1 VISRFPEFVFSNWP
15 TPSFISCLLARFV
28 HLSHTHTHLYRYSE
42 GVQGLA
48 QAALL
53 ASTPQMAAN
62 IRAVLD
68 G

>member
-1 VISRFPEFVFSNWP
+1 
-15 TPSFISCLLARFV
+15 
-28 HLSHTHTHLYRYSE
+28 LYRYSE